1 MLPPNE
7 VSRNGELHS
16 GEQDNTFPGLG
27 IQTKPGHVRPHVLAR
42 TELLPPNEV
51 SRNGELHF
59 GEQDNTFPGLGMKT
73 KPGHVRPHF
82 SARNEL
88 LPPKEVSRNG
98 ELEYGPQDNPFLRCD
113 IRKISWGGAMLIIS
127 EMAEGDKTER
137 RDDRRRV

>member
-1 MLPPNE
+1 MTSSAQLKKSMLAKW
-7 VSRNGELHS
+7 SLFLRQSFYARNGELHF

-27 IQTKPGHVRPHVLAR
+27 IQTKPGHVRPH
-42 TELLPPNEV
+42 
-51 SRNGELHF
+51 
-59 GEQDNTFPGLGMKT
+59 
-73 KPGHVRPHF
+73 F
-82 SARNEL
+82 SARNEF
-88 LPPKEVSRNG
+88 LPPNEVSRNG